1 MNEGLILNILN
12 SFKVLVY
19 CQAQPQLQ
27 LSWAEL
33 ALLSISPSRLAGQN
47 STFASPGLIAEFKLQ
62 LQFQP
67 QLLLQYK
74 L

>member
-33 ALLSISPSRLAGQN
+33 ALLSISPSRLAGRPAGQN
-47 STFASPGLIAEFKLQ
+47 STEPSFFPELSKKQVAIIK
-62 LQFQP
+62 
-67 QLLLQYK
+67 
-74 L
+74 